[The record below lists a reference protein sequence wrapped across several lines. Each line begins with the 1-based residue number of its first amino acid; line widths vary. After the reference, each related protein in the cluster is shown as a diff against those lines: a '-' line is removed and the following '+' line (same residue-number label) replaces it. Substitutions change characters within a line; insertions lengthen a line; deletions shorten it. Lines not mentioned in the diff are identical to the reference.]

1 MSSQQKP
8 TIAKCSKTL
17 ELFVQK
23 RINWQNCDKV
33 DSTLQ
38 QKLKSI
44 VFEKFS
50 EFLSKDS
57 LLYPIESLELRYEWI
72 FEFYFRKN
80 IFFKNKSC
88 SKLWKNKSQ
97 EISDMAIGRYNF
109 YTHPT
114 GIELL
119 ILTQFPLV
127 LSSHTKEH
135 LDLWF

>member
-57 LLYPIESLELRYEWI
+57 LLYPIESLELRYE
-72 FEFYFRKN
+72 
-80 IFFKNKSC
+80 
-88 SKLWKNKSQ
+88 
-97 EISDMAIGRYNF
+97 
-109 YTHPT
+109 
-114 GIELL
+114 
-119 ILTQFPLV
+119 
-127 LSSHTKEH
+127 
-135 LDLWF
+135 

>member
-57 LLYPIESLELRYEWI
+57 LLYPIESLELRYELI

-88 SKLWKNKSQ
+88 SKL
-97 EISDMAIGRYNF
+97 
-109 YTHPT
+109 
-114 GIELL
+114 
-119 ILTQFPLV
+119 
-127 LSSHTKEH
+127 
-135 LDLWF
+135 